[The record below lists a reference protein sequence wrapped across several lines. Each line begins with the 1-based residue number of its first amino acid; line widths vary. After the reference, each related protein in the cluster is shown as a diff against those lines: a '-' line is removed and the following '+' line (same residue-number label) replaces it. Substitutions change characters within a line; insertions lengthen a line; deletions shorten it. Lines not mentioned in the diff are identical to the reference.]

1 MLLNC
6 YACSAEMVHFFYIV
20 EKKILS
26 GKYYYLIVFVPVFVL
41 YGVIRVL
48 NWKKNCID
56 QKRRETY
63 KGKPLVVLTWF

>member
-48 NWKKNCID
+48 NWKK
-56 QKRRETY
+56 TA
-63 KGKPLVVLTWF
+63 